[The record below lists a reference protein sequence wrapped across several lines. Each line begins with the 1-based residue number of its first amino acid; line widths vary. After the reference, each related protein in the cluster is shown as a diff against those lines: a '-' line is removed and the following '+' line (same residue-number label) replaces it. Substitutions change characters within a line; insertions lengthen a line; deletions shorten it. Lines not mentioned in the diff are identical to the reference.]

1 MLYTT
6 IKARREIMNITII
19 KENNLEIAI
28 VNSSEILVTDVQSAL
43 DLMATVRYETGCDR
57 IILSKSAIVEDFFDL
72 KTRLAG
78 DILQKFVNYYIKV
91 AIIGDFSVYSS
102 KSLKDFIY
110 ESNKGKHIFFVTD
123 EKQAV
128 KKLSVDQ

>member
-1 MLYTT
+1 MD
-6 IKARREIMNITII
+6 ITII
-19 KENNLEIAI
+19 KENNFEIAV
-28 VNSSEILVTDVQSAL
+28 VNSSEILITDVQSAL
-43 DLMATVRYETGCDR
+43 DLMATVRYESGCDR
-57 IILSKSAIVEDFFDL
+57 IILRKSAIVEDFFDL

-78 DILQKFVNYYIKV
+78 EILQKYVNYYFKV

-110 ESNKGKHIFFVTD
+110 ESNKGKHIFFVSD

-128 KKLSVDQ
+128 EKLSLD